1 MKLIA
6 KNKKAFYDY
15 QILDTYNAGISLMG
29 WEVKSIRAGRI
40 NLANSFCYFKSNE
53 LFASNMHISLWMGIR
68 DIETKPRKLLLKKSE
83 LKKIK
88 HKKDTEKVT
97 IIPLE
102 VYFDRSYIKLK
113 IGIAKGRKK
122 YDKRQYIMARDEKK
136 VSRYKK

>member
-53 LFASNMHISLWMGIR
+53 LFASNIHIALWMGIR

-102 VYFDRSYIKLK
+102 IFFDRSYIKLK
-113 IGIAKGRKK
+113 IGIAKGRKN
-122 YDKRQYIMARDEKK
+122 YDKRQYIKERDEKK